1 MNHPLR
7 RSYGLSGA
15 SFNPLIVA
23 SMNESAAAGR
33 LKNSQLGAVLG
44 TANGAD
50 SVSAP
55 KPGAAE
61 KFFVSAG

>member
-1 MNHPLR
+1 
-7 RSYGLSGA
+7 
-15 SFNPLIVA
+15 
-23 SMNESAAAGR
+23 MNESAAAGR